1 MELAI
6 EACEG
11 GFYIARL
18 SQPGHN
24 EKWLRS
30 TCQQHGLMYKAN
42 MRFYSLSHIREYFEP
57 LLPSRVWLEHNHAF
71 DEMIGLPSTGATHK
85 QPLYWYT
92 DTGLSEKRA

>member
-11 GFYIARL
+11 GFYIAKL
-18 SQPGHN
+18 SESDRS

-30 TCQQHGLMYKAN
+30 ICQKHGLMYKAN

-57 LLPSRVWLEHNHAF
+57 LLPTDVWLEHNHAY
-71 DEMIGLPSTGATHK
+71 DEMIGLPSAGSIHR
-85 QPLYWYT
+85 QPLHWYSVSS
-92 DTGLSEKRA
+92 LSQKRA